1 MVIIMIIMVFL
12 EEKRIERTIDD
23 EREWIG
29 ARGEEGILATLAC
42 MVWSRRVHVTRHWQG
57 RSFPA
62 RPETMVIG
70 WRRSGSAAGDNTIH
84 TDYVLGTM
92 LSQPAIRR

>member
-29 ARGEEGILATLAC
+29 ARGEEGRY
-42 MVWSRRVHVTRHWQG
+42 SRHWHVWYGHDASTSRVTG
-57 RSFPA
+57 R
-62 RPETMVIG
+62 
-70 WRRSGSAAGDNTIH
+70 AGASQR
-84 TDYVLGTM
+84 VLK
-92 LSQPAIRR
+92 RW